1 MNEDK
6 KFCNEEKES
15 LAIKE
20 DSMEE
25 RVQKVLRS
33 VFTAH
38 EGVFNESFGPNEIFG
53 WDSLNHLNLIMA
65 LQEEFC
71 TEFGFEEMLEI
82 KVVGDIHQLLTR
94 KMQASA

>member
-1 MNEDK
+1 MSMSEDK
-6 KFCNEEKES
+6 RFPDGEKES

-20 DSMEE
+20 NTIEE

-38 EGVFNESFGPNEIFG
+38 EGPFEESYGPNEILG

-65 LQEEFC
+65 LQEEFN

-82 KVVGDIHQLLTR
+82 KVVGNIHDLLN
-94 KMQASA
+94 KKIK